1 MINGYVSQAV
11 TLSTLA
17 IRLALATQA
26 GAAISMLAS
35 TLIERHGVPLHQA
48 PSISIMRFI
57 NNGPVLSAFDLWSG
71 GHWYRNSLI
80 YTLLILL
87 ACTTSISQF
96 TSTLLLW
103 DIESGNVLGFPA
115 EKDLDA
121 GFSMNDYME
130 HFRTL
135 LTQAPNYWA
144 STPSTYNTFAEW
156 SIGADALPD
165 HAVDTGPTIRALLPI
180 TSNNDLLE
188 LEEYNGTA
196 SLFDARVS
204 CVRPT
209 IEDAAFNFDL
219 QVLEN
224 FTGTLFPVSV
234 PEEIERNSILSTTG
248 IFPEGFPFT
257 CRMDN
262 MQVGKSFVVC
272 ALPRTA
278 GGLINS
284 LDPMNNKSLIH
295 SLDPPD
301 PGVGLWHAS
310 SSNGSGFQWPV
321 LMGHTVLFWTRTPG
335 ENQASS
341 NRSGGFDIAEN
352 GPWLEY
358 TLRDTGDTWSVS
370 ACFDAL

>member
-1 MINGYVSQAV
+1 
-11 TLSTLA
+11 
-17 IRLALATQA
+17 
-26 GAAISMLAS
+26 
-35 TLIERHGVPLHQA
+35 
-48 PSISIMRFI
+48 MRFI

-130 HFRTL
+130 NFRTL

-180 TSNNDLLE
+180 MSDNDLLE
-188 LEEYNGTA
+188 LEEYNGSA

-209 IEDAAFNFDL
+209 IKDDAFNFDL

-224 FTGTLFPVSV
+224 FTGTLFPSSV
-234 PEEIERNSILSTTG
+234 PEEIERNSILSTAG
-248 IFPEGFPFT
+248 VFPEGFPFT

-284 LDPMNNKSLIH
+284 LDPMNNKSLVH

-310 SSNGSGFQWPV
+310 SRNDSGIQWPV
-321 LMGHTVLFWTRTPG
+321 LMGHTVLFWTRSPG
-335 ENQASS
+335 ENQTSS
-341 NRSGGFDIAEN
+341 NHSSGLDIVEK